1 MSGLHP
7 RAAHRAGWWLAAV
20 LLALSPVQAQDATM
34 SPVAAAGLVR
44 VVASAD
50 PREITIG
57 DRIRYVVEVTSEAE
71 AEVRIP
77 VLAGNIGDFTIV
89 DFGEIE
95 PRRDGTQTTI
105 GRWYT
110 LTIFETGDFLVPA
123 PQVEY
128 RIPGEPMLTATGNEV
143 LVGVTS
149 VLARDPDAKD
159 IRDIKPPEEVPF
171 DWTPYLILGGIV
183 AATLVLVGLLYHL
196 LNRPR
201 RERGV
206 APRPAHVVALDELE
220 RLQRQG
226 LVDAGRIDDFYVGLT
241 RIIRTYLED
250 GFRVRAP
257 EMTTEEFLAAAG
269 ADARLSPPQRRLLGE
284 FLSQADLVKFARFV
298 PTPRDCS
305 AAYEAAHRFVDE
317 TRPRSPEDRGET
329 TRAAA

>member
-1 MSGLHP
+1 VSGQRIP
-7 RAAHRAGWWLAAV
+7 AGRIAGWWLAAV
-20 LLALSPVQAQDATM
+20 VLALSPVGAQDAT
-34 SPVAAAGLVR
+34 VTADAGPVR
-44 VVASAD
+44 VVASAE
-50 PREITIG
+50 PREVTIG
-57 DRIRYVVEVTSEAE
+57 DRIRYVVEVTSDAE

-77 VLAGNIGDFTIV
+77 VLAGNVGDFTIV

-110 LTIFETGDFLVPA
+110 LTIFDTGDFLVPA

-128 RIPGEPMLTATGNEV
+128 RIPGEPLLTATGNEV
-143 LVGVTS
+143 LVGVAS
-149 VLARDPDAKD
+149 VLAGDPEAKD

-183 AATLVLVGLLYHL
+183 TGSLLLVALLYHL

-206 APRPAHVVALDELE
+206 APRPAHEVALAALE
-220 RLQRQG
+220 DLQRQR
-226 LVDAGRIDDFYVGLT
+226 LVDAGRIDEFYVGLT

-250 GFRVRAP
+250 GFHVRAP
-257 EMTTEEFLAAAG
+257 EMTTEEFLGAAG

-305 AAYEAAHRFVDE
+305 AAYEAARRFVDE
-317 TRPRSPEDRGET
+317 TRPRSAEEQGEAN
-329 TRAAA
+329 RATA